1 MPKYRRARIP
11 GGTYFFTVVTYHRQ
25 RFLANPLCQS
35 VLSTVIKEVRADLPF
50 TQNAWVYLPDHLHCI
65 WTLPEGETDYSKR
78 WGLIKSRFSKQVKNI
93 LKEEIVGSASRRHKR
108 EAIIWQ
114 RRFWEHSIRD
124 ENDYRR
130 HLDYIH
136 YNPVKHGL
144 VGRVQDWPQ
153 SSFHQYVKKGLYPI
167 DWADGIGSSDIE
179 EFGE

>member
-93 LKEEIVGSASRRHKR
+93 LKEEIVGLLRVGISGKRVFGNGDSGNIAFAMKMIIGGIWTIFTTILSNMDWSDECRIGRSRHF
-108 EAIIWQ
+108 I
-114 RRFWEHSIRD
+114 SM
-124 ENDYRR
+124 
-130 HLDYIH
+130 
-136 YNPVKHGL
+136 
-144 VGRVQDWPQ
+144 
-153 SSFHQYVKKGLYPI
+153 
-167 DWADGIGSSDIE
+167 
-179 EFGE
+179 

>member
-108 EAIIWQ
+108 EASIWQ

-153 SSFHQYVKKGLYPI
+153 SSFRQFVSQGMYDV
-167 DWADGIGSSDIE
+167 DWGEDAHVADSQE
-179 EFGE
+179 YGE